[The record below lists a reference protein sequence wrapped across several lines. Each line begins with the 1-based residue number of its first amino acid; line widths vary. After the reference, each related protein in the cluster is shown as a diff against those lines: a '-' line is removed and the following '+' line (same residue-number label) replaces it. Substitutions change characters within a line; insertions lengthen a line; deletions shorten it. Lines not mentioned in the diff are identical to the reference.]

1 MSKGEK
7 LFTGVAAAKG
17 ETVATVRV
25 VNGDETK
32 MAKVAPGEVLVG
44 ERFTPKHN
52 QYLEKATAIITD
64 TGGKLSHGGVAG
76 KMFGIPAVTGTV
88 DATKQLKD
96 GQKVVVDGNNGIVYE
111 YVPGDEVEEKPK
123 LKPAGGS
130 SLAERMAVVAAKKGI
145 ELPPGFTEKQK
156 QKE

>member
-1 MSKGEK
+1 MGKGEK

-17 ETVATVRV
+17 EVVATVRV
-25 VNGDETK
+25 VDGDESK

-44 ERFTPKHN
+44 DRFEPKDN
-52 QYLEKATAIITD
+52 KYLEKAVAIITD
-64 TGGKLSHGGVAG
+64 TGGAFSHGGVAG

-88 DATKQLKD
+88 NATKQLKD

-111 YVPGDEVEEKPK
+111 YVPGDEAEEKPK
-123 LKPAGGS
+123 PAAGP
-130 SLAERMAVVAAKKGI
+130 SLAERMAAVAAKKGI
-145 ELPPGFTEKQK
+145 DLPPGFTEKQK

>member
-1 MSKGEK
+1 MAKKEPI
-7 LFTGVAAAKG
+7 LRGVAAAKG
-17 ETVATVRV
+17 KVVATVRV
-25 VNGDETK
+25 VDSDVTK

-44 ERFTPKHN
+44 ERFEPKHN
-52 QYLEKATAIITD
+52 EYLKKAAALITD

-96 GQKVVVDGNNGIVYE
+96 GQKVIVNGNEGTVYE
-111 YVPGDEVEEKPK
+111 YVPGEEVEEKPK
-123 LKPAGGS
+123 PAAGP
-130 SLAERMAVVAAKKGI
+130 SLAERMAAVAAAKGI

-156 QKE
+156 EKE